1 MKNTRWL
8 AAAAFAS
15 VLGTAVLGL
24 NMTALAATGWVQN
37 GSNYVYY
44 DVQRILLHGSFLWC
58 DERRLEEDQ

>member
-8 AAAAFAS
+8 AAAFAS

-44 DVQRILLHGSFLWC
+44 DSDGSLHKGWINTSNGYPLV
-58 DERRLEEDQ
+58 